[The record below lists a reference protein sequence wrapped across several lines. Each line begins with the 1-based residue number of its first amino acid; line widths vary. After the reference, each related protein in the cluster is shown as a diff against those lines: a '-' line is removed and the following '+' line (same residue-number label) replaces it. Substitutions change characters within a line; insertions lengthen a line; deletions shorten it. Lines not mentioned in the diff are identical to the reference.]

1 MAETPDN
8 GSQADTL
15 NKEAQL
21 DRRPAGL
28 NSRFSRMLA
37 VSISALTL
45 ITAAAGYVLFNS
57 SFGELFP
64 YESASAQ
71 ILGSGLN

>member
-64 YESASAQ
+64 YRVGFSSNTRV
-71 ILGSGLN
+71 GT